1 LTVALRRFQI
11 CAGND
16 QPKQNMAREDLLDL
30 GLQEGHLPALMM
42 ALVHITGDAS
52 ILDDFPRPVYD
63 FFADSRTGGYSESQ
77 QAQIRARAKQAVETF
92 LTRGQ
97 KLPPP
102 PSPATVRKM
111 MNFVAGADIPEHYV
125 PFLEEELGLTGEDV
139 KHPHWESET
148 LDARRKSLRVVVI
161 GAGMSGILSAIRL
174 KQAGIAFDV
183 IEKNAD
189 VGGTWFE
196 NTYPGCRVDNPNH
209 MYSFSFEPNH
219 DWPYHYSTQD
229 VLLSYFRRTAD
240 KYDLRRNIRFET
252 QVTEARFDEKT
263 SKWHVAIKGK
273 NGTSETIVADAVV
286 SAVGQLN
293 QPKTPDIKGAG
304 SFKGPTF
311 HSAQWRHDVDLKDKN
326 IAVIGTGASA
336 FQFVPEIAPDA
347 RELKVFQ
354 RTPPWLGPTP
364 DYHDK
369 VGEGK
374 KWLLEHVPF
383 YDKWYRFWLFWML
396 TDGIYEFVKTDPTWN
411 GPPNSVSPNNAM
423 LREMLVAVIKPQ
435 TDDAPDL
442 LAKIIPDYPFGGKR
456 SLRDNG
462 LWVAALKRPNVELVT
477 DPIAEINAAGIK
489 TEDGKQ
495 FDTDVLIYGTG
506 FHASDFLRT
515 YKIYGR
521 GGVELHDKWKG
532 DARAYLGMTVPGFPN
547 FFVIY
552 GPNTN
557 IVVNGSI
564 IFFSECS
571 VRYIMGCLRLL
582 AETGNATM
590 EPRKTVHDAYNA
602 RVDATNKMMAW
613 GAPQV
618 TSWYKNDTG
627 RVSQNWPFP
636 LVDYWQATLKPNPAD
651 FELRKNVQTAPS

>member
-1 LTVALRRFQI
+1 
-11 CAGND
+11 
-16 QPKQNMAREDLLDL
+16 MREDLLDL
-30 GLQEGHLPALMM
+30 GLQQAHLPALLM
-42 ALVHITGDAS
+42 ALIHLTGDAS
-52 ILDDFPRPVYD
+52 LLEDFPRPVYD
-63 FFADSRTGGYSESQ
+63 FFADGRAGGYSESQ
-77 QAQIRARAKQAVETF
+77 QAQIRERAKDAIETF

-97 KLPPP
+97 NLPPP

-111 MNFVAGADIPEHYV
+111 MNFIAGADIPEHYV

-139 KHPHWESET
+139 KHPHWDTEKLSA
-148 LDARRKSLRVVVI
+148 ARGKMRVVVI
-161 GAGMSGILSAIRL
+161 GAGMSGILAAIRL

-219 DWPYHYSTQD
+219 GWPYHYSTQD
-229 VLLSYFRRTAD
+229 VLLSYFQRVTD

-263 SKWHVAIKGK
+263 SKWHVVIKDRTGA
-273 NGTSETIVADAVV
+273 TQTIIADAVI

-293 QPKTPDIKGAG
+293 QPKLPDIKGVG
-304 SFKGPTF
+304 SFKGPAF
-311 HSAQWRHDVDLKDKN
+311 HSAQWRHDVDLKGKN

-336 FQFVPEIAPDA
+336 FQFVPEIAPLA

-374 KWLLEHVPF
+374 KWLLEHIPF
-383 YDKWYRFWLFWML
+383 YGKWYRFWLFWML
-396 TDGIYEFVKTDPTWN
+396 TDGIYEFVKADPTWN
-411 GPPNSVSPNNAM
+411 GSPNAVSPNNAM
-423 LREMLVAVIKPQ
+423 LREMLTAVIKPQ
-435 TDDAPDL
+435 TDDMPEL

-477 DPIAEINAAGIK
+477 DPIAEINAAGVK

-495 FDTDVLIYGTG
+495 FDADVLIYGTG

-515 YKIYGR
+515 FKIYGR
-521 GGVELHDKWKG
+521 GGVELHDKWNG

-590 EPRKTVHDAYNA
+590 EPKENVHDAYNA
-602 RVDATNKMMAW
+602 RVDATNGMMAW

-618 TSWYKNDTG
+618 TSWYKNAKG

-651 FELRKNVQTAPS
+651 FELRKSA